1 MGPYQHSVLGSRDLS
16 GEHYGE
22 QFELPK
28 VGKRLTLNLSKKRQ
42 DDNEEVKREHNMR
55 GVEQYKEQRY
65 QEQLQ

>member
-1 MGPYQHSVLGSRDLS
+1 MLLS

-28 VGKRLTLNLSKKRQ
+28 VGKRLTLDLSKKRQ
-42 DDNEEVKREHNMR
+42 DDNEEVKREHDMR
-55 GVEQYKEQRY
+55 GVKQYKEKRY

>member
-1 MGPYQHSVLGSRDLS
+1 MLGGRDLS

-28 VGKRLTLNLSKKRQ
+28 VGKRLTLDLSKKRQ

-55 GVEQYKEQRY
+55 GVEQYKE
-65 QEQLQ
+65 